1 MLGAF
6 GHFHVPPPLVPLL
19 WAGCCKNDGSLTPW
33 QSFAVLDPLT
43 VAAGAAVELL
53 SGYAGAVASAGSS
66 GRPALEDSA
75 SFIGTVVGM
84 TRQEMLDL
92 AEITAGANIR
102 ALCPVTRSRCGTAST
117 APALRFL
124 LKESRLLHHLARYTT
139 WSFVASKSLVYGHHF
154 AEFFQSGD
162 KHYESTL

>member
-1 MLGAF
+1 MRIIDERSRCAV
-6 GHFHVPPPLVPLL
+6 GHFNAPPLLVPLL
-19 WAGCCKNDGSLTPW
+19 WAGCCKNDRSLTPW
-33 QSFAVLDPLT
+33 QSFTVLDPLT

-92 AEITAGANIR
+92 ADITAGAN
-102 ALCPVTRSRCGTAST
+102 AA
-117 APALRFL
+117 
-124 LKESRLLHHLARYTT
+124 
-139 WSFVASKSLVYGHHF
+139 
-154 AEFFQSGD
+154 
-162 KHYESTL
+162 